1 MAIDQP
7 RTGAAPLEPVVNWR
21 SRTVWVEAWEDPGLR
36 EPLRGFDPRS
46 RYVERFWLPVLG
58 PTATWLIRRLS
69 DLLEAVPEG
78 STVDMPEMATC
89 LGLVWTGNDRC
100 PLGRSLRRCFHFG
113 LVRWSGP
120 GVLAV
125 RTRMPMLW
133 RRLVVRLPFTLQI
146 EHRDWLAEMAASD
159 PSARR
164 RRHAKLVALDLCEL
178 GVDAAAIERHLIRQ
192 GSHPAIAFEAA
203 RWAWTSE
210 GEVDQAD

>member
-1 MAIDQP
+1 
-7 RTGAAPLEPVVNWR
+7 
-21 SRTVWVEAWEDPGLR
+21 
-36 EPLRGFDPRS
+36 
-46 RYVERFWLPVLG
+46 
-58 PTATWLIRRLS
+58 
-69 DLLEAVPEG
+69 
-78 STVDMPEMATC
+78 
-89 LGLVWTGNDRC
+89 
-100 PLGRSLRRCFHFG
+100 
-113 LVRWSGP
+113 
-120 GVLAV
+120 
-125 RTRMPMLW
+125 MLW